1 MKWFGTCT
9 DIEQIKV
16 AEQRLKESEAK
27 FSGIISIAADAIIS
41 IDEQQRITIF
51 NKGAEQIFGYTEAEA
66 IGAPLDTLIP
76 ARLREIHR
84 FDVEA
89 FVSGD
94 VTAHRM
100 SDRDITLV
108 GVRKNGEEFPAEA
121 AISKLQLGDDTLL
134 TVALRDITERTR
146 VEKEQRFLAEAGA
159 VLSTSLDYEQT
170 LATVAH
176 LVVRDF
182 ADWCLIE
189 VVEEHE
195 PGWQRRVVSRDPSK
209 VGGVRGA
216 GAAADRSA
224 APSSLSVRRRHE
236 AACSSSN
243 TSAPTRSRPLCKG
256 RSTCEPCAP

>member
-1 MKWFGTCT
+1 M
-9 DIEQIKV
+9 
-16 AEQRLKESEAK
+16 
-27 FSGIISIAADAIIS
+27 
-41 IDEQQRITIF
+41 
-51 NKGAEQIFGYTEAEA
+51 
-66 IGAPLDTLIP
+66 P

-94 VTAHRM
+94 VTAHRL

-108 GVRKNGEEFPAEA
+108 GVRKNGEEFSAEA

-146 VEKEQRFLAEAGA
+146 VEKEQRFLVEAAA
-159 VLSTSLDYEQT
+159 VLATSLDYEQT

-182 ADWCLIE
+182 ADWCFID

-195 PGWQRRVVSRDPSK
+195 PAWRRKVVSRDPSK
-209 VGGVRGA
+209 ADVCATMVPGRTACV
-216 GAAADRSA
+216 AANPETTLASSA
-224 APSSLSVRRRHE
+224 SGTDSR
-236 AACSSSN
+236 SSSARPA
-243 TSAPTRSRPLCKG
+243 TSSAGSTAVSGSLRPARC
-256 RSTCEPCAP
+256 RDS